1 MASPTELATNV
12 KDARSRLVSHLQV
25 LATGREGDATKKT
38 PKKGAAESPGGHAA
52 VQDAIKDLLE
62 RTTRCSLSAA
72 CVEKAQTALKER
84 IPVWRQRHA
93 DDFCTFFVLLD
104 NYIWL
109 HVAVKEG
116 DATVSSPGAASR
128 KTRQIRYLVDFSQWA
143 YSQLTDSIRGK
154 RSEGQEKIL
163 SESFGWGPECEVC
176 RQPRLTCEEAQL
188 LCGHADSFKNTFM
201 PFWVDLLDRTQPQ
214 PLQPYRKAH
223 ISLLTTSRDA
233 FDARLQMIARIRDT
247 VITSN
252 RVRRSLP
259 SLLDP
264 HRLGSYLGQ
273 STELAASIDLLEIA
287 HYWSRELQADQK
299 ATFYETIFTS
309 ALRDELPQ
317 ERVQLS
323 PQAHATSA
331 VPSVPGNVE
340 SLLLARELSQKASA
354 LTAVTFDTICEK
366 IIGRIGELQ
375 LSRATADPSAELRH
389 HATGRPQMF
398 ECPTA
403 ATMERAP
410 EWLVPREQ
418 PPGSKRFHLWFSST
432 KLSIDV
438 KDTYEVQRLLKS
450 YADKAPGWHEKLQNV
465 DSTDCVIAFEDI
477 EDISVDSLTGA
488 ERRRHKPAR
497 RRARAARPRETL
509 RASRAFSLAAD
520 YDMLTLVLVTT
531 LPPCRYFHQAF
542 RWRGGRS
549 ETPIALRPLEKVSAQ
564 HLDDS
569 GYFSGSDLAAI
580 GPTAPSFEAEGE
592 RQPHQDQRNGQRS
605 DQLGAEQPGTRRDG
619 EEATPTR
626 DEATGDTASELM
638 EQYIE
643 FDDAASVA
651 AGGNQKGSAVKERS
665 PRQQTALA
673 ARPSGGAFPSVEK
686 LGKHTLGPLPP
697 QQMPSTPS
705 SSLTTMGSEGST
717 TSLRRSSR
725 LLERQS
731 SPRASSPATSPTKP
745 SRQKARSRLS
755 PERRP
760 AKRNHSDIEES
771 AADFSASEPEATPSP
786 SPPAKKRA
794 KDRGATKFKGTSVVV
809 SKAKKAAPKPKP
821 APATST
827 SRRKQTQAQ
836 AKAGA
841 SDKQSPESGAGG
853 ESSTSSEAAA
863 KRSRSKKKAGSVGT
877 TVPRKDHVASSAHP
891 AVRSPSGTGSETD
904 HAVSGAEHGQ
914 QRPST
919 RPQMGERSRKAS
931 EAGLHDGAEDDD
943 MLDEADLALHD
954 EAPSEPTAAKAAQ
967 EGFVEAH
974 KKDREARGIRR
985 SSDAVSGPKSDE
997 APWMTERHR
1006 RSIALLTSEAEPPR
1020 TTSPLQSEVGPEA
1033 LRAEAR
1039 AGGEA
1044 EEGEGR
1050 HSPTPF
1056 AAAAEAQFS
1065 DDLEYVEDIAVAPP
1079 PAVVD
1084 EERRPSSPSNEEAE
1098 RGVEEPRIVEPP
1110 VLPRSV
1116 PVSPTRGLDDVAAAQ
1131 SGPVALPTG
1140 AAREVEQP
1148 ESNGQAK
1155 QSTPPAA
1162 PEAQSPRREVAQPS
1176 LPEAEATEMDQT
1188 RALPPWTSEA
1198 EMPIE
1203 SQPQDSL
1210 SAAQLAALGRTVT
1223 KPMRSPPFGP
1233 PPAPRPVPPE
1243 PREVDSE
1250 LIEFYEFRA
1259 FQQRKKR
1266 ALDSLAAGR
1275 VTPERDGHFPDPAS
1289 MSGPASRD
1297 RQTTSPTERLRRF
1310 EEHSSLVAHAQGDF
1324 EAYEA
1329 AHRETPGPAASPRRQ
1344 GRSRTRLGTTRPTRP
1359 STADRWKARS
1369 GTRTQAASSLGKRSS
1384 PEDDEA
1390 HEREV
1395 RTSPSPL
1402 AHAGDNRETSPGTAS
1417 PDPALDALHQVK
1429 EALGSVTEVL
1439 CTNLREKISWSEDGA
1454 VRLLHQMF
1462 HEASRLL
1469 EETHTGSNAAK
1480 EMVQAILDSQAEA
1493 KRAIARVLDTSAA
1506 SAGDARS
1513 PPTMQRV
1520 PHLLGALEGGATER
1534 SDMARKVV
1542 LPDKL
1547 FA

>member
-1 MASPTELATNV
+1 MVAMASPTELATNV

-163 SESFGWGPECEVC
+163 N
-176 RQPRLTCEEAQL
+176 
-188 LCGHADSFKNTFM
+188 SFKNTFM

-223 ISLLTTSRDA
+223 
-233 FDARLQMIARIRDT
+233 MIARIRDT

-375 LSRATADPSAELRH
+375 LSR
-389 HATGRPQMF
+389 PQMF

-477 EDISVDSLTGA
+477 EDISVDSLTGECDVA
-488 ERRRHKPAR
+488 TKQPIVVQQGSQGQVDTTMGNIISFQLSGDA
-497 RRARAARPRETL
+497 T
-509 RASRAFSLAAD
+509 SRLAG
-520 YDMLTLVLVTT
+520 VLGQRG
-531 LPPCRYFHQAF
+531 LAF